1 MSRLIIALV
10 IFSLLL
16 TVSIS
21 SVIYISENEKKL
33 EASINDIIDTLT
45 KGDYKKAHQLSLQF
59 EKKWDTIEPFIIML
73 IRHNSVD
80 EVTRHISRLNAYCE
94 NNCKADALAEAQLI
108 KVILRHMSDD
118 EKPKLHNFF

>member
-1 MSRLIIALV
+1 MSRLVIALI
-10 IFSLLL
+10 IFSILL

-21 SVIYISENEKKL
+21 SVIYISKSEEKL
-33 EASINDIIDTLT
+33 ESNLNEIINTLS
-45 KGDYKKAHQLSLQF
+45 KNDFDRAHILSQEF
-59 EKKWDTIEPFIIML
+59 EKDWDSIEPLIIML

-80 EVTRHISRLNAYCE
+80 EITRHVSRLIAYCD
-94 NNCKADALAEAQLI
+94 NDCKADAVAEAQLI